1 MRRMEMARAEVGVDP
16 VTAALVGWL
25 VNRVAT
31 AGQRVLARWLGGD
44 KQAKALRPVVSKAIQ
59 AAVEEID
66 VPGDREA
73 VVGVLRREGPGIPEI
88 DISDVLALRE
98 AVLRLISPR
107 LAVLAEQGYQVDAD
121 RLADAITQRMESG
134 IQFDAARGGPLA
146 PVAELLPQ
154 HPDTLSAGASLA
166 LFTRDAG
173 DPAVARDQLAA
184 LLPVRDRVSGTKH
197 PATLAIRALFAL
209 FTGEAGDAAGA
220 GDQLASLL
228 PVIERVVGARH
239 PDTVAVRANLVY
251 WTEQA
256 GKSLTARKD
265 TKFG

>member
-1 MRRMEMARAEVGVDP
+1 VRRMEMARAEVEVDP

-107 LAVLAEQGYQVDAD
+107 LAGLAEQGYQVDAD

-146 PVAELLPQ
+146 PVAELLP
-154 HPDTLSAGASLA
+154 HG
-166 LFTRDAG
+166 
-173 DPAVARDQLAA
+173 QL
-184 LLPVRDRVSGTKH
+184 
-197 PATLAIRALFAL
+197 
-209 FTGEAGDAAGA
+209 AGA
-220 GDQLASLL
+220 GNRVAEAAEETVRLLKEIQATDGAAFPAESAPVPRRPLRLGSRPAPLAGREELLAEVHERLAGEKPGGPGWWRCTGWAEPGRQASLL
-228 PVIERVVGARH
+228 STR
-239 PDTVAVRANLVY
+239 TV
-251 WTEQA
+251 T
-256 GKSLTARKD
+256 
-265 TKFG
+265 